1 VILRNLTAH
10 PVVIIIGQAEFVL
23 PAEFPTPRLL
33 EEHTQI
39 GTGRIDGHEVPL
51 FELMPGTVVDLP
63 DQNPGVGLVV
73 ARAVAVA
80 CPGRTD
86 LFVPFQVVR
95 DNVGRV
101 TACRALARI
110 LPAGP

>member
-23 PAEFPTPRLL
+23 PAEFPTPRVL

-51 FELMPGTVVDLP
+51 FELRPDAAVGLP
-63 DQNPGVGLVV
+63 DQKPGVGLIV

-95 DNVGRV
+95 DNDGRV
-101 TACRALARI
+101 IACRALARI
-110 LPAGP
+110 LPAGS